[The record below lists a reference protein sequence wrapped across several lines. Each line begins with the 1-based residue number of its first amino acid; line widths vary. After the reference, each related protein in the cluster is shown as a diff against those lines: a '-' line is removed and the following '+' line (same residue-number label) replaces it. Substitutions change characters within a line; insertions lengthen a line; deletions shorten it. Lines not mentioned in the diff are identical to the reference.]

1 MSKTSTKEF
10 KIESEDQE
18 LLHVLEY
25 RKRRTNK
32 AKYKADDTLL
42 EQAPLFKSNE
52 TTKNNKKGNYR
63 PSRMS
68 DSFMPSAP
76 DLHEAV
82 SKKAMFETEEIQLP
96 THIFNIEEEPYVE
109 NERAL
114 DEPFLFQKIIKVQE
128 PVETEDVTAGLNQ
141 QELMDYMRK
150 NQRVNRVMVSVI
162 VGVIVIVAIIAIIFL
177 VMNLRRAGQTSPLG
191 GV

>member
-1 MSKTSTKEF
+1 MSETSKKELN
-10 KIESEDQE
+10 IESEDKA
-18 LLHVLEY
+18 LLNVLEY

-32 AKYKADDTLL
+32 TKYKADDTLL

-52 TTKNNKKGNYR
+52 TTKNKKKGNYR

-82 SKKAMFETEEIQLP
+82 SKKATFETEEIQLP
-96 THIFNIEEEPYVE
+96 THIFNIEDEPYVE

-114 DEPFLFQKIIKVQE
+114 DEPFLFQKLTKAQE
-128 PVETEDVTAGLNQ
+128 PVETTDLTAGLDQ

-162 VGVIVIVAIIAIIFL
+162 VVAIIIVAIIAIIFL
-177 VMNLRRAGQTSPLG
+177 VMNLRRAGQSSPLG